1 MLLYFYPPFDAR
13 LQQGGEGGVSITA
26 QRRERS
32 VMFTPLPPG
41 TDAARPAVFFGRGS
55 ITLT

>member
-1 MLLYFYPPFDAR
+1 MFLYFCPPFDAR
-13 LQQGGEGGVSITA
+13 LQQGGEGGVIITA

-41 TDAARPAVFFGRGS
+41 TDTARPAVFWGAAQSR
-55 ITLT
+55 

>member
-1 MLLYFYPPFDAR
+1 MFLYFCPPFGAR
-13 LQQGGEGGVSITA
+13 LQQGGEGGVSITT

-41 TDAARPAVFFGRGS
+41 TDTARPAVFWSAVQSR
-55 ITLT
+55 